1 MALFFTP
8 DFVISKV
15 IHVMKNEVLPQLDF
29 SYFDNI
35 NCMKWNKAKGKKRNQ
50 LKVWN

>member
-1 MALFFTP
+1 MALLFTP

-15 IHVMKNEVLPQLDF
+15 IYFMKNEVLPQLDF

-35 NCMKWNKAKGKKRNQ
+35 NCMKWNMAKGENR
-50 LKVWN
+50 LKVWDY